1 MNSAPMM
8 SQSGQL
14 QVVGEYDERVCM
26 RWKLTCF
33 LRYSWG
39 RNADRRTWRAVPARF
54 VERLTSSDVEAP
66 EDSTV
71 SLRCVASGS
80 PMPEIKWRRE
90 DGQSINMQ
98 GGEKGLH
105 FLTLPSRLLI
115 SPHFSSQSHSP

>member
-1 MNSAPMM
+1 MYEMEIDLFPPLFM
-8 SQSGQL
+8 GT
-14 QVVGEYDERVCM
+14 ER
-26 RWKLTCF
+26 
-33 LRYSWG
+33 G
-39 RNADRRTWRAVPARF
+39 TWRAVPARF

-98 GGEKGLH
+98 GGEKGPH
-105 FLTLPSRLLI
+105 FLTLLPRLLI
-115 SPHFSSQSHSP
+115 SPSFFVSIAFTLT